1 MAEWKCYELPYFLHC
16 LGILGSMGIIRM
28 VNALPKLLPLVRI
41 RKYVSERS
49 ALSPREARYETAP
62 TFVSKLL

>member
-1 MAEWKCYELPYFLHC
+1 
-16 LGILGSMGIIRM
+16 MGIIRM
-28 VNALPKLLPLVRI
+28 VNALLKLLPLVRI